1 MLENPFILEPFKS
14 KAYFCDR
21 EKETEEIIR
30 NITNGRNTTLISPR
44 RLGKTGLIFRVF
56 DEMKERKLPYE
67 TIYCDISDTLS
78 IEAFIKVISEA
89 VVGRLGKQQK
99 ITAFFKTLKSVRPL
113 LGIDP
118 LTGSPQVSFTF
129 ADDNQKQSTLKEVL
143 GYLESYP
150 QMVVLAIDEFQQIRE
165 YGDVN
170 MEAILRKH
178 IQHLHNV
185 RFIFCGSKK
194 HTMTDMFTNAK
205 KPFYESTAFLYLSK
219 LPIQVYSAFI
229 KEKFAL
235 AGKTID
241 DDSIGFIIEWTKD
254 HTYYTQRLCNEVFSL
269 SGEAIGRKDIV
280 TAIQTILDSERDRFQ
295 EIRRLVTR
303 SQWKMLAAIA
313 MEDSVSQ
320 ITSAAFLSKYKI
332 SSGPT
337 ALRNIKALI
346 DKELVKELVLATTTE
361 NGIGYSVYNVF
372 LSRFLAN
379 NIQHFRP

>member
-1 MLENPFILEPFKS
+1 MLDNPFILEPYKS

-56 DEMKERKLPYE
+56 DEIKKRKLPYE
-67 TIYCDISDTLS
+67 TIYCDISDTVS
-78 IEAFIKVISEA
+78 IEEFIKVISDA
-89 VVGRLGKQQK
+89 VVSKLGKQQK
-99 ITAFFKTLKSVRPL
+99 ITAFFKTLRSVRPL

-143 GYLESYP
+143 GYLERYP
-150 QMVVLAIDEFQQIRE
+150 KMVVLAIDEFQQIRE
-165 YGDVN
+165 YGDIN

-185 RFIFCGSKK
+185 RFIYCGSKK
-194 HTMTDMFTNAK
+194 HTMTDMFTNAR
-205 KPFYESTAFLYLSK
+205 KPFYESTSFLYLSK
-219 LPIQVYSAFI
+219 LPVPIYSAFI
-229 KEKFAL
+229 KERFAS

-241 DDSIGFIIEWTKD
+241 DDSIGDIIDWTKA

-269 SGEAIGRKDIV
+269 SGGVVGRKDIG
-280 TAIQTILDSERDRFQ
+280 TAIQTILGSEKERFQ

-303 SQWKMLAAIA
+303 SQWKMLEAVAK
-313 MEDSVSQ
+313 EGSVLQ

-337 ALRNIKALI
+337 ALRNIKSLI
-346 DKELVKELVLATTTE
+346 DKELVLATTTE
-361 NGIGYSVYNVF
+361 DGTSYSVYNVF
-372 LSRFLAN
+372 LSRYLEQSN
-379 NIQHFRP
+379 KK

>member
-78 IEAFIKVISEA
+78 IEAFIMVISEA

-219 LPIQVYSAFI
+219 LPIPVYSAFI

-280 TAIQTILDSERDRFQ
+280 TAIQMILDSERDRFQ

-346 DKELVKELVLATTTE
+346 DKELVLATTTE
-361 NGIGYSVYNVF
+361 NGTGYSVYNVF

-379 NIQHFRP
+379 NIQHLRP

>member
-1 MLENPFILEPFKS
+1 MLENPFILEPYQS

-21 EKETEEIIR
+21 EKETEVIIR

-56 DEMKERKLPYE
+56 DEMMARKLHYE

-78 IEAFIKVISEA
+78 LEEFIKVISDA
-89 VVGRLGKQQK
+89 VVSKLEKQQK

-129 ADDNQKQSTLKEVL
+129 ADDSQKQSTLKEVMD
-143 GYLESYP
+143 YLERYP
-150 QMVVLAIDEFQQIRE
+150 QKVVLAIDEFQQIRE
-165 YGDVN
+165 YNDVN
-170 MEAILRKH
+170 MEAVLRKH

-185 RFIFCGSKK
+185 RFIYCGSKK

-205 KPFYESTAFLYLSK
+205 KPFYESTSFSYLSK
-219 LPIQVYSAFI
+219 LPVPVYSAFI
-229 KEKFAL
+229 KEKFES

-241 DDSIGFIIEWTKD
+241 DDSIRFIIEWTKD

-269 SGEAIGRKDIV
+269 SGNVIVRNDIV
-280 TAIQTILDSERDRFQ
+280 TAIQSILDSERDRFQ

-303 SQWKMLAAIA
+303 SQWKMLEALAK
-313 MEDSVSQ
+313 EGSVSQ
-320 ITSAAFLSKYKI
+320 ITSSAFLSKYKI

-337 ALRNIKALI
+337 ALRNIKALM
-346 DKELVKELVLATTTE
+346 DKELVLVTTTDD
-361 NGIGYSVYNVF
+361 GTSYSVYNVF
-372 LSRFLAN
+372 LSRYLEMN
-379 NIQHFRP
+379 R

>member
-219 LPIQVYSAFI
+219 LPIPVYSAFI

-241 DDSIGFIIEWTKD
+241 DDSIGFIIEWTKG

-346 DKELVKELVLATTTE
+346 DKELVLATTTE
-361 NGIGYSVYNVF
+361 NGTGYSVYNVF

-379 NIQHFRP
+379 NIQHLRP

>member
-1 MLENPFILEPFKS
+1 MLENPFILEPYQS

-56 DEMKERKLPYE
+56 DEMMARKLPYE

-78 IEAFIKVISEA
+78 LEEFIKVISDA
-89 VVGRLGKQQK
+89 VVSKLEKQQK

-129 ADDNQKQSTLKEVL
+129 ADDSQKQSTLKEVMD
-143 GYLESYP
+143 YLERYP
-150 QMVVLAIDEFQQIRE
+150 QKVVLAIDEFQQIRE
-165 YGDVN
+165 YNDVN
-170 MEAILRKH
+170 MEAVLRKH

-185 RFIFCGSKK
+185 RFIYCGSKK

-205 KPFYESTAFLYLSK
+205 KPFYESTSFSYLSK
-219 LPIQVYSAFI
+219 LPVPVYSAFI
-229 KEKFAL
+229 KEKFES

-241 DDSIGFIIEWTKD
+241 DDSIRFIIEWTKD

-269 SGEAIGRKDIV
+269 SGNDIVRNDIV
-280 TAIQTILDSERDRFQ
+280 TAIQSILDSERDRFQ

-303 SQWKMLAAIA
+303 SQWKMLEALAK
-313 MEDSVSQ
+313 EGSVSK
-320 ITSAAFLSKYKI
+320 ITSSAFLSKYKI

-337 ALRNIKALI
+337 ALRNIKALM
-346 DKELVKELVLATTTE
+346 DKELVLVTTTDD
-361 NGIGYSVYNVF
+361 GTSYSVYNVF
-372 LSRFLAN
+372 LSRYLEMN
-379 NIQHFRP
+379 R

>member
-1 MLENPFILEPFKS
+1 MLETPFILEPYQS

-56 DEMKERKLPYE
+56 DEMMARKLPYE

-78 IEAFIKVISEA
+78 LEEFIKVISDA
-89 VVGRLGKQQK
+89 VVSKLEKQQK

-129 ADDNQKQSTLKEVL
+129 ADDSQKQSTLKEVMD
-143 GYLESYP
+143 YLERYP
-150 QMVVLAIDEFQQIRE
+150 QKVVLAIDEFQQIRE
-165 YGDVN
+165 YNDVN
-170 MEAILRKH
+170 MEAVLRKH

-185 RFIFCGSKK
+185 RFIYCGSKK

-205 KPFYESTAFLYLSK
+205 KPFYESTSFSYLSK
-219 LPIQVYSAFI
+219 LPVPVYSAFI
-229 KEKFAL
+229 KEKFES

-241 DDSIGFIIEWTKD
+241 DDSIRFIVEWTKD

-269 SGEAIGRKDIV
+269 SGNVIVRNDIV
-280 TAIQTILDSERDRFQ
+280 TAIQSILDSERDRFQ

-303 SQWKMLAAIA
+303 SQWKMLEALAK
-313 MEDSVSQ
+313 EGSVSQ
-320 ITSAAFLSKYKI
+320 ITSSAFLSKYKI

-337 ALRNIKALI
+337 ALRNIKALM
-346 DKELVKELVLATTTE
+346 DKELVLVTTTDD
-361 NGIGYSVYNVF
+361 GTSYSVYNVF
-372 LSRFLAN
+372 LSRYLEMN
-379 NIQHFRP
+379 R

>member
-1 MLENPFILEPFKS
+1 MLENPFILEPYQS

-56 DEMKERKLPYE
+56 DEMMARKLPYE

-78 IEAFIKVISEA
+78 LEEFIKVISDA
-89 VVGRLGKQQK
+89 VVSKLEKQQK

-118 LTGSPQVSFTF
+118 LIGSPQVSFTF
-129 ADDNQKQSTLKEVL
+129 ADDSQKQSTLKEVMD
-143 GYLESYP
+143 YLERYP
-150 QMVVLAIDEFQQIRE
+150 QKVVLAIDEFQQIRE
-165 YGDVN
+165 YNDVN
-170 MEAILRKH
+170 MEAVLRKH

-185 RFIFCGSKK
+185 RFIYCGSKK

-205 KPFYESTAFLYLSK
+205 KPFYESTSFSYLSK
-219 LPIQVYSAFI
+219 LPVPVYSAFI
-229 KEKFAL
+229 KEKFES

-241 DDSIGFIIEWTKD
+241 DDSIRFIIEWTKD

-269 SGEAIGRKDIV
+269 SGNDIVRNDIV
-280 TAIQTILDSERDRFQ
+280 TAIQSILDSERDRFQ

-303 SQWKMLAAIA
+303 SQWKMLEALAK
-313 MEDSVSQ
+313 EGSVSQ
-320 ITSAAFLSKYKI
+320 ITSSAFLSKYKI

-337 ALRNIKALI
+337 ALRNIKALM
-346 DKELVKELVLATTTE
+346 DKELVLVTTTDD
-361 NGIGYSVYNVF
+361 GTSYSVYNVF
-372 LSRFLAN
+372 LSRYLEMN
-379 NIQHFRP
+379 R

>member
-1 MLENPFILEPFKS
+1 MLENPFILEPYQS

-56 DEMKERKLPYE
+56 DEMMARKLPYE

-78 IEAFIKVISEA
+78 LEEFIKVISVA
-89 VVGRLGKQQK
+89 VVSKLEKQQK

-129 ADDNQKQSTLKEVL
+129 ADDSQKQSTLKEVMD
-143 GYLESYP
+143 YLERYP
-150 QMVVLAIDEFQQIRE
+150 QKVVLAIDEFQQIRE
-165 YGDVN
+165 YNDVN
-170 MEAILRKH
+170 MEAVLRKH

-185 RFIFCGSKK
+185 RFIYCGSKK

-205 KPFYESTAFLYLSK
+205 KPFYESTSFSYLSK
-219 LPIQVYSAFI
+219 LPVPVYSAFI
-229 KEKFAL
+229 KEKFES

-241 DDSIGFIIEWTKD
+241 DDSIRFIIEWTKD

-269 SGEAIGRKDIV
+269 SGNIIVRNDIV
-280 TAIQTILDSERDRFQ
+280 TAIQSILDSERDRFQ

-303 SQWKMLAAIA
+303 SQWKMLEALAK
-313 MEDSVSQ
+313 EGSVSQ
-320 ITSAAFLSKYKI
+320 ITSSAFLSKYKI

-337 ALRNIKALI
+337 ALRNIKALM
-346 DKELVKELVLATTTE
+346 DKELVLVTTTDD
-361 NGIGYSVYNVF
+361 GTSYSVYNVF
-372 LSRFLAN
+372 LSRYLEMN
-379 NIQHFRP
+379 R

>member
-89 VVGRLGKQQK
+89 VIGRLGKQQK

-118 LTGSPQVSFTF
+118 LTGSPQVSFAF

-194 HTMTDMFTNAK
+194 HTMTDMFTNAQ

-219 LPIQVYSAFI
+219 LPIPVYSAFI

-346 DKELVKELVLATTTE
+346 DKELVLATTTE
-361 NGIGYSVYNVF
+361 NGTGYSVYNVF

-379 NIQHFRP
+379 NIQHLRP

>member
-1 MLENPFILEPFKS
+1 MLENPFILEPYQS

-56 DEMKERKLPYE
+56 DEMMARKLPYE

-78 IEAFIKVISEA
+78 LEEFIKVISDA
-89 VVGRLGKQQK
+89 VVSKLEKQQK

-129 ADDNQKQSTLKEVL
+129 ADDSQKQSTLKEVMD
-143 GYLESYP
+143 YLERYP
-150 QMVVLAIDEFQQIRE
+150 QKVVLAIDEFQQIRE
-165 YGDVN
+165 YNDVN
-170 MEAILRKH
+170 MEAVLRKH

-185 RFIFCGSKK
+185 RFIYCGSKK

-205 KPFYESTAFLYLSK
+205 KPFYESTSFSYLSK
-219 LPIQVYSAFI
+219 LPVPVYSAFI
-229 KEKFAL
+229 KEKFES

-241 DDSIGFIIEWTKD
+241 DDSIRFIIEWTKD

-269 SGEAIGRKDIV
+269 SGNGIVRNDIV
-280 TAIQTILDSERDRFQ
+280 TAIQSILDSERDRFQ

-303 SQWKMLAAIA
+303 SQWKMLEALAK
-313 MEDSVSQ
+313 EGSVSQ
-320 ITSAAFLSKYKI
+320 ITSSAFLSKYKI

-337 ALRNIKALI
+337 ALRNIKALM
-346 DKELVKELVLATTTE
+346 DKELVLVTTTDDDTS
-361 NGIGYSVYNVF
+361 YSVYNVF
-372 LSRFLAN
+372 LSRYLEMN
-379 NIQHFRP
+379 R

>member
-1 MLENPFILEPFKS
+1 MLENPFILEPYKS

-21 EKETEEIIR
+21 EKESEEIIR
-30 NITNGRNTTLISPR
+30 HITNGRNTTLISPR

-78 IEAFIKVISEA
+78 IETFIKVISDA
-89 VVGRLGKQQK
+89 VVGKLVKQQK
-99 ITAFFKTLKSVRPL
+99 ITAFFKTLKSVRPM

-150 QMVVLAIDEFQQIRE
+150 QTVVLAIDEFQQIRE

-219 LPIQVYSAFI
+219 LPIPVYSAFI
-229 KEKFAL
+229 KEKFAS
-235 AGKTID
+235 AGKYID
-241 DDSIGFIIEWTKD
+241 DNSIGFIIEWTKD

-269 SGEAIGRKDIV
+269 SGKVVGREDIV
-280 TAIQTILDSERDRFQ
+280 TAIQTILESERDRFQ
-295 EIRRLVTR
+295 EIRRLITR
-303 SQWKMLAAIA
+303 SQWKMLEAIA
-313 MEDSVSQ
+313 MEDNVSQ

-346 DKELVKELVLATTTE
+346 DKELVLATTTE
-361 NGIGYSVYNVF
+361 NGTCYSVYNVF
-372 LSRFLAN
+372 LSRFLKN
-379 NIQHFRP
+379 NIQH

>member
-1 MLENPFILEPFKS
+1 MLENPFILEPYRSRAF
-14 KAYFCDR
+14 FCDR

-56 DEMKERKLPYE
+56 DEMKARKLPFE
-67 TIYCDISDTLS
+67 TIYVDISDTLS
-78 IEAFIKVISEA
+78 IEEFIKAISDA
-89 VVGRLGKQQK
+89 VVNKLGKQQK

-150 QMVVLAIDEFQQIRE
+150 QKVVLAIDEFQQIWE

-219 LPIQVYSAFI
+219 LPIPVYSAFI

-269 SGEAIGRKDIV
+269 SGNVVVRNDIV
-280 TAIQTILDSERDRFQ
+280 AAIQSILDSERDRFQ
-295 EIRRLVTR
+295 EIRRLLTR
-303 SQWKMLAAIA
+303 AQWKMLEAIA
-313 MEDSVSQ
+313 REGSVSQ

-346 DKELVKELVLATTTE
+346 DKELVLATTTE
-361 NGIGYSVYNVF
+361 NGTGYSVYNVF

-379 NIQHFRP
+379 NIQHLRP

>member
-14 KAYFCDR
+14 KDYFCDR

-219 LPIQVYSAFI
+219 LPIPVYSAFI

-346 DKELVKELVLATTTE
+346 DKELVLATTTE
-361 NGIGYSVYNVF
+361 NGTGYSVYNVF

-379 NIQHFRP
+379 NIQHLRP